1 MREVIF
7 EEVGMENFGPY
18 IDPMIL
24 KFNTGTLV
32 VLEGRNGIGK
42 TMSIDAVPFTLFGI
56 TTKKLKGDEAVNNSV
71 GKNCKTW
78 VKFKIDKDQYL
89 CTRYQKY
96 KSIGNTVI
104 LAKNGVDIKK
114 GSKEVITEVEKLLCP
129 QKAFM
134 NTLMFGQKVKDFFT
148 DLVDSDKKEIFRK
161 IINLE
166 IYIDYYKKADE
177 KIKEITKIINEINN
191 GNSVNQGILSNI
203 IEQIKILNDAKNQ
216 YYIERESQIKQL
228 KESLSNNE
236 RLLEQWKLEL
246 QKIDISNEDSILK
259 ELSDIQ
265 NQLLNLTNKYDNLKR
280 ELQNKKQIKQGELKE
295 KESNVR
301 AEIKDKYLNEK
312 NNIKEKQNKIQTEI
326 SNTKQ
331 EIQNNINELKLKVQE
346 RESVIRQIIERISE
360 IKKNVLDSQRSSCP
374 TCEQEVN
381 DEIKDKLIEK
391 IKIYEQKIDSI
402 KNDIININDQQ
413 KPINNELNEKINKLT
428 EEFKQLNI
436 ELNNTTEKEKI
447 ELEELKNKLTDALNQ
462 VEELSKKQL
471 AEIIL
476 QESSDNKY
484 LVEKESQLLKEKE
497 NIDNSK
503 KEQKNIEN
511 TINKINQI
519 IVITNDKITSLE
531 NTEYDESQIIAYN
544 SKIHQLNVEIQNSNL
559 KLEQIQKRKEILEF
573 WKHGFSSTGIPSML
587 IDEAIPFMNETITK
601 YLDLITN
608 GRYLVS
614 FDTLSETKA
623 GEFRD
628 KISVNV
634 LDTHTKANQRTQLSG
649 GQTRIIDIATILTL
663 GDLQSNINNVKF
675 NILIFDEIF
684 DSLDDEN
691 IGYVSKVLN
700 KLKKEKAIYIISHQH
715 QDQLEAD
722 EILKFT

>member
-24 KFNTGTLV
+24 KFNTGNLV

>member
-134 NTLMFGQKVKDFFT
+134 NTLMFGQKVKE
-148 DLVDSDKKEIFRK
+148 EIFRK

-301 AEIKDKYLNEK
+301 AEIKDK
-312 NNIKEKQNKIQTEI
+312 
-326 SNTKQ
+326 
-331 EIQNNINELKLKVQE
+331 
-346 RESVIRQIIERISE
+346 
-360 IKKNVLDSQRSSCP
+360 
-374 TCEQEVN
+374 
-381 DEIKDKLIEK
+381 
-391 IKIYEQKIDSI
+391 
-402 KNDIININDQQ
+402 
-413 KPINNELNEKINKLT
+413 
-428 EEFKQLNI
+428 
-436 ELNNTTEKEKI
+436 
-447 ELEELKNKLTDALNQ
+447 
-462 VEELSKKQL
+462 
-471 AEIIL
+471 
-476 QESSDNKY
+476 
-484 LVEKESQLLKEKE
+484 
-497 NIDNSK
+497 
-503 KEQKNIEN
+503 
-511 TINKINQI
+511 
-519 IVITNDKITSLE
+519 
-531 NTEYDESQIIAYN
+531 
-544 SKIHQLNVEIQNSNL
+544 
-559 KLEQIQKRKEILEF
+559 
-573 WKHGFSSTGIPSML
+573 
-587 IDEAIPFMNETITK
+587 
-601 YLDLITN
+601 
-608 GRYLVS
+608 
-614 FDTLSETKA
+614 
-623 GEFRD
+623 
-628 KISVNV
+628 
-634 LDTHTKANQRTQLSG
+634 
-649 GQTRIIDIATILTL
+649 
-663 GDLQSNINNVKF
+663 
-675 NILIFDEIF
+675 
-684 DSLDDEN
+684 
-691 IGYVSKVLN
+691 
-700 KLKKEKAIYIISHQH
+700 
-715 QDQLEAD
+715 
-722 EILKFT
+722 